1 MQRWLSWS
9 KAHDWKSCVRLIT
22 DREFESLPLREQERE
37 SLWFSFFFCKERA
50 KAIFFSLD
58 YFIPLRNSTEM
69 KIHFILSENGEERLA
84 SFRLIVSTAVEGC
97 SYADGRRTYIVSAR
111 VSRADSLWIYA
122 HGGVW
127 LIWLASVSAHW
138 FRLVARLRVISSSE

>member
-22 DREFESLPLREQERE
+22 DREFESLPLREIRKRIFIG
-37 SLWFSFFFCKERA
+37 SLFSFAKKERNQ
-50 KAIFFSLD
+50 FSFPLD
-58 YFIPLRNSTEM
+58 YFIPLRNSTGM

-97 SYADGRRTYIVSAR
+97 SYAEGAQRRSPGACPLH
-111 VSRADSLWIYA
+111 SLCECGVRL

-127 LIWLASVSAHW
+127 LIWLASVSAHC
-138 FRLVARLRVISSSE
+138 LPISRAVSRKM

>member
-58 YFIPLRNSTEM
+58 YFIPLRNSTGM
-69 KIHFILSENGEERLA
+69 KIHFILSEKDRRKDWRLFDFI
-84 SFRLIVSTAVEGC
+84 SP
-97 SYADGRRTYIVSAR
+97 
-111 VSRADSLWIYA
+111 
-122 HGGVW
+122 
-127 LIWLASVSAHW
+127 
-138 FRLVARLRVISSSE
+138 LRVGRPFQGEHREAQAPPLCEYRLTGFVQFSN

>member
-58 YFIPLRNSTEM
+58 YERILRDSTEM
-69 KIHFILSENGEERLA
+69 KIHFILSEKIEEKTGVFSISLVHFAWGALFRGNTERLKRRP
-84 SFRLIVSTAVEGC
+84 SVSTGF
-97 SYADGRRTYIVSAR
+97 RW
-111 VSRADSLWIYA
+111 SLA
-122 HGGVW
+122 
-127 LIWLASVSAHW
+127 
-138 FRLVARLRVISSSE
+138 

>member
-58 YFIPLRNSTEM
+58 YFIPLRDSTEM

-111 VSRADSLWIYA
+111 VSGADSL
-122 HGGVW
+122 
-127 LIWLASVSAHW
+127 
-138 FRLVARLRVISSSE
+138 

>member
-58 YFIPLRNSTEM
+58 YFIPLRNSTEWG
-69 KIHFILSENGEERLA
+69 FTLDSSENGEEKTYVFSISLFHSAWGALFRTSVAVQGTQRGSDATPLRVPA
-84 SFRLIVSTAVEGC
+84 SRWSM
-97 SYADGRRTYIVSAR
+97 ADMMNFCLRTLEPI
-111 VSRADSLWIYA
+111 SRAVF
-122 HGGVW
+122 HNP
-127 LIWLASVSAHW
+127 
-138 FRLVARLRVISSSE
+138 

>member
-37 SLWFSFFFCKERA
+37 SLWFSFFCKERA

-58 YFIPLRNSTEM
+58 YFIPLRDSTEM
-69 KIHFILSENGEERLA
+69 KIHFILSEKIEERLA
-84 SFRLIVSTAVEGC
+84 SFRLIISTAVEGC
-97 SYADGRRTYIVSAR
+97 SYAEGAQG
-111 VSRADSLWIYA
+111 VSRADSL
-122 HGGVW
+122 
-127 LIWLASVSAHW
+127 
-138 FRLVARLRVISSSE
+138 

>member
-37 SLWFSFFFCKERA
+37 SLWFSFFCKERA

-97 SYADGRRTYIVSAR
+97 SYAEGAQGVSG
-111 VSRADSLWIYA
+111 ADSL
-122 HGGVW
+122 
-127 LIWLASVSAHW
+127 
-138 FRLVARLRVISSSE
+138 

>member
-37 SLWFSFFFCKERA
+37 SLWFSFFCAQREKKGARKSAANFFTLYYER
-50 KAIFFSLD
+50 I
-58 YFIPLRNSTEM
+58 LRNSTEM

-111 VSRADSLWIYA
+111 DSDAVSL
-122 HGGVW
+122 
-127 LIWLASVSAHW
+127 
-138 FRLVARLRVISSSE
+138 

>member
-22 DREFESLPLREQERE
+22 DREFESLPLREIRKRIFIG
-37 SLWFSFFFCKERA
+37 SLFFCAQREKKGARKSA
-50 KAIFFSLD
+50 ANFFSLD

-97 SYADGRRTYIVSAR
+97 SYAEGAQGDSNAVS
-111 VSRADSLWIYA
+111 L
-122 HGGVW
+122 
-127 LIWLASVSAHW
+127 
-138 FRLVARLRVISSSE
+138 

>member
-1 MQRWLSWS
+1 MVL
-9 KAHDWKSCVRLIT
+9 
-22 DREFESLPLREQERE
+22 
-37 SLWFSFFFCKERA
+37 FFFCKERA

-111 VSRADSLWIYA
+111 VSRADSL
-122 HGGVW
+122 
-127 LIWLASVSAHW
+127 
-138 FRLVARLRVISSSE
+138 

>member
-37 SLWFSFFFCKERA
+37 SLWFSFFCAQREKKGARKSA
-50 KAIFFSLD
+50 ANFFTLD

-111 VSRADSLWIYA
+111 VSRADSL
-122 HGGVW
+122 
-127 LIWLASVSAHW
+127 
-138 FRLVARLRVISSSE
+138 